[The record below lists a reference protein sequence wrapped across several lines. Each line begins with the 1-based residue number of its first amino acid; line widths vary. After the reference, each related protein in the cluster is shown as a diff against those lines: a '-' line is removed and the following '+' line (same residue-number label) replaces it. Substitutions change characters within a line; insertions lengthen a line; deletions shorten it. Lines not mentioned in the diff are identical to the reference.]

1 VLECGIGLKG
11 YGEARKSLNAMEE
24 GWVERETVGG
34 EREQSGGIMGILSGE
49 HAGCGG
55 GGVGES
61 GVAFEDGDAG
71 ASCVEFES
79 KGEAD
84 DASTD
89 DDNI

>member
-1 VLECGIGLKG
+1 
-11 YGEARKSLNAMEE
+11 
-24 GWVERETVGG
+24 
-34 EREQSGGIMGILSGE
+34 MGIVSGE
-49 HAGCGG
+49 HAGCGD